1 MTNLLAVLLS
11 LAMMFTGAAAPVSQ
25 PVSRTMQVSN
35 ITVRHNDEEVAL
47 SPYASLGVMTDGAQV
62 ALDFFIGIG
71 DEVYLPFQ
79 AAADENGLLVYSG
92 NADVTLKLDD
102 MLDSLMDG
110 QSENMLALASD
121 YIAVYDEMFRLMD
134 DPVQMDAIQREADA
148 IYDEMVDR
156 GAGVA
161 DKLVYEGETYDVKT
175 YEYDLDGAQLGRLA
189 DAVMASNETL
199 AKYAETY
206 FRLLKS
212 LPEESGIH
220 GADSYE
226 ALMGQLEGFGM
237 TMHVTESIAEGL
249 NISDSIIHMN
259 MEGLEK
265 PFEMVVH
272 AVKDADGKTSQA
284 TGQIADDSVTMDI
297 YVEGVQSGSDMQMS
311 MSMAVNPVG
320 GAQES
325 GEIFEDYA
333 EQAAKL
339 LDAEPEEA
347 EEAEADAAENDEEEE
362 DDVVDGESD
371 SEDAIF
377 ITVDFDR
384 NYDETDKSVA
394 QSLSYGLDVAE
405 NKLHAEYSIEGT
417 LSEAGLGAYQSSGEL
432 DIGDESFGIDFTVN
446 IVDDP
451 IEVRADADK
460 AVGLDEFDPSALVAA
475 ATADA
480 AKLMADESVQKLTAM
495 AQSAMEALAAIEP
508 AEIVEEVVDMGAEDQ
523 PQGEMTFANPQFN
536 WLPEGYAVESMNV
549 DETYQDVNCTL
560 TNAATGESIYI
571 DIYAS
576 NAGSTFNHYAIKDDG
591 SYERI
596 DGVVLTEEVNNG
608 YSVYNCDDGT
618 LYISVFPGE
627 SKVSAE
633 DVIRMLTNISF

>member
-71 DEVYLPFQ
+71 DEVCLPFQ
-79 AAADENGLLVYSG
+79 AAADENGVLVYSG

-102 MLDSLMDG
+102 MLDSLLDG
-110 QSENMLALASD
+110 ESESMLALASD
-121 YIAVYDEMFRLMD
+121 YIGVYDEMFRLMD
-134 DPVQMDAIQREADA
+134 DPARMDAIQREADA

-156 GAGVA
+156 GEGVA
-161 DKLVYEGETYDVKT
+161 DKLLYEGETYDVMT
-175 YEYDLDGAQLGRLA
+175 YEYDLDGAQLGKLA

-206 FRLLKS
+206 FRLMKS
-212 LPEESGIH
+212 LPDESGIR

-249 NISDSIIHMN
+249 NISDSIIHMT

-272 AVKDADGKTSQA
+272 TVKDADGKTSQA
-284 TGQIADDSVTMDI
+284 TGQIADGDVSMDI
-297 YVEGVQSGSDMQMS
+297 SVEGVQSGSDMQMS
-311 MSMAVNPVG
+311 MSMAINPVG
-320 GAQES
+320 DAQES
-325 GEIFEDYA
+325 GEVADDLA
-333 EQAAKL
+333 DQAAKL

-347 EEAEADAAENDEEEE
+347 DEAENDGEE

-371 SEDAIF
+371 SEDAMF

-384 NYDETDKSVA
+384 NFDETDKSVA

-417 LSEAGLGAYQSSGEL
+417 QSEDGLGTYQASGEL
-432 DIGDESFGIDFTVN
+432 DIGDETFGIDFT
-446 IVDDP
+446 ISIIDAP

-508 AEIVEEVVDMGAEDQ
+508 AEIVEEVTNMGEEDQ
-523 PQGEMTFANPQFN
+523 PQGEVNFSDLQFN

-549 DETYQDVNCTL
+549 DDTYQDVNCTL
-560 TNAATGESIYI
+560 ANAATGESIYI
-571 DIYAS
+571 DIYSS

-591 SYERI
+591 SYERV
-596 DGVVLTEEVNNG
+596 DGVILTEEVNNG

-618 LYISVFPGE
+618 MYISVFPGE
-627 SKVSAE
+627 SKISAE
-633 DVIRMLTNISF
+633 DVIQMLTNISF